1 MHSSA
6 DEKDRRA
13 VVAHWMRWDHLC
25 LTTFMT
31 IVGCMALPC
40 VQQWMCLW
48 AGRGGPAAQGM
59 HNGPGYPGW
68 CDYLVANHQ
77 AGALAEPGPFWM
89 PWFSMCILRAVLS
102 WHACVSWHVV
112 CVVVCCVWG
121 MWPRCYIP
129 VLWCVVR
136 VGILRKVM
144 FFHRW
149 TGDYIT

>member
-1 MHSSA
+1 M
-6 DEKDRRA
+6 
-13 VVAHWMRWDHLC
+13 WWDHLC

-59 HNGPGYPGW
+59 HIGPGYPEW

-89 PWFSMCILRAVLS
+89 PWFSMCILRAVMS
-102 WHACVSWHVV
+102 WHIRVMACGV
-112 CVVVCCVWG
+112 CRVCLCVRG
-121 MWPRCYIP
+121 
-129 VLWCVVR
+129 
-136 VGILRKVM
+136 VGIATWAIPL
-144 FFHRW
+144 
-149 TGDYIT
+149 